1 MRYIIPTIL
10 LILSIG
16 LFVGYTNPAYQQVK
30 DLRAQT
36 AQYDT
41 ALTNA
46 TKLQEERDAL
56 NAKYR
61 SLSPDELS
69 RLSELLPDNADNIR
83 LIIDIQQMA
92 QNYGMTLSTIK
103 FAADQNPTTTTSG
116 GSTVLSSVTA
126 SDAVAS
132 SQDYGT
138 FAFTFSTTTTYE
150 KFTSLIKDIESNLR
164 LTDIESVDFSAGDP
178 AKGTTTFTVKLQ
190 TYWLKG

>member
-1 MRYIIPTIL
+1 MKYIVPTIL

-16 LFVGYTNPAYQQVK
+16 LFVSFTNPAYQQVK
-30 DLRAQT
+30 ALRAQS

-56 NAKYR
+56 NNKYR
-61 SLSPDELS
+61 ALSLDELD
-69 RLSELLPDNADNIR
+69 RLSKLLPDNADNIR

-103 FAADQNPTTTTSG
+103 FDANQGAPAAG
-116 GSTVLSSVTA
+116 AAGSTVLSSASA
-126 SDAVAS
+126 SDVVAA

-138 FAFTFSTTTTYE
+138 FDFTFSTTTTYE
-150 KFTSLIKDIESNLR
+150 RFTSLLKDIESNLR
-164 LTDIESVDFSAGDP
+164 LTDIESVDFAAGDP
-178 AKGTTTFTVKLQ
+178 VKGTTTFTVKLR